1 MPGAQLAAGLGGQ
14 VKLPPHLLA
23 ALVPLLVLFA
33 ALDIYCLIDLARA
46 KSVRHA
52 PKLAWVIVIL
62 AVSAPLGALLYL
74 FAGKDR
80 GQQPGAAT
88 ASGRIELAAA
98 AELQPPP
105 SRRPG
110 PSTGPA
116 PPRTARARPSPRAR
130 HGLTSPPGRAP
141 GRDRDDRRAD
151 QGLRRHR
158 PVRRRARRTARLDL
172 RAGRSQRSGQDDAAV
187 HPVGD
192 QAARPG
198 DGPPGHRPQPHRG
211 LSRRSRVRRLADRLR
226 GRRSGPRPGRAAEQ
240 PGTGRRG
247 PADGRTRRLGRPA
260 GGRVLPRHGPASRAG
275 LRPGRRS

>member
-98 AELQPPP
+98 
-105 SRRPG
+105 
-110 PSTGPA
+110 
-116 PPRTARARPSPRAR
+116 
-130 HGLTSPPGRAP
+130 GRAP
-141 GRDRDDRRAD
+141 APA
-151 QGLRRHR
+151 Q
-158 PVRRRARRTARLDL
+158 
-172 RAGRSQRSGQDDAAV
+172 
-187 HPVGD
+187 
-192 QAARPG
+192 QAARAEHGPG
-198 DGPPGHRPQPHRG
+198 TAAHGAGPAEPARPAPTDVTAG
-211 LSRRSRVRRLADRLR
+211 
-226 GRRSGPRPGRAAEQ
+226 
-240 PGTGRRG
+240 PGTG
-247 PADGRTRRLGRPA
+247 
-260 GGRVLPRHGPASRAG
+260 PRS
-275 LRPGRRS
+275 